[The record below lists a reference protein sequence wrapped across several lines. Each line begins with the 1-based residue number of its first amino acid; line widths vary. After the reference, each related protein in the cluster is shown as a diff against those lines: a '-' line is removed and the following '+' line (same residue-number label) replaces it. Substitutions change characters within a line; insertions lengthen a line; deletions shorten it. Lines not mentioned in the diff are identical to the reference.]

1 MIETQQA
8 EKLETEVVATEEQ
21 EVSVQEESVVP
32 ENLVQVPP
40 KDHVINPETATDI
53 IVADEPGAE
62 TKEVSPPQDD
72 NISRESG
79 VSQVGVINTN
89 SLHEFWDKSNS
100 KLEELNKEITPLRD
114 QVNKLNEQCSLLKR
128 KRQSIRSS
136 INYYT
141 RLKGGNIIP
150 KKSLPIEIYN
160 ERLSTLDIEIKNIAE
175 ELDSLSGQ
183 ISNLSEQ
190 IYQLET
196 QEYRIRFNLNKVNE
210 ILS

>member
-32 ENLVQVPP
+32 ENLVQVPS
-40 KDHVINPETATDI
+40 KDHVINPEIATDG

-62 TKEVSPPQDD
+62 KKEVSAPQDD

-114 QVNKLNEQCSLLKR
+114 QMNKLNEQCSLLKR

-150 KKSLPIEIYN
+150 KKVCL
-160 ERLSTLDIEIKNIAE
+160 LKSTMKD
-175 ELDSLSGQ
+175 
-183 ISNLSEQ
+183 
-190 IYQLET
+190 
-196 QEYRIRFNLNKVNE
+196 
-210 ILS
+210 